1 MALRRRMK
9 ELFRTS
15 RDSLGSRTLMKNL
28 RDEGFRIGRDRAR
41 RLMKA
46 LNLKV
51 KQKCKYKVTTDS
63 KHQLPV
69 AENVL
74 NRQLSADT

>member
-51 KQKCKYKVTTDS
+51 KQKCKY
-63 KHQLPV
+63 
-69 AENVL
+69 
-74 NRQLSADT
+74 